1 MSVLSRQGLAI
12 ALLSVSAGPALGQG
26 VLVAPQAVIVDD
38 RTDTGSFTIINP
50 GEDRVEIA
58 ISAVFG
64 FPVTDSSGTFYL
76 RTMLQP
82 DDTMPSAAGWVEAF
96 PSRMFLEPGSR
107 RLVRVLV
114 TPPEGLPDG
123 EHWARLIIASRETK
137 PSVTS
142 TAGDGISVALKLE
155 VRSVI
160 PFLYRHGDSRTAV
173 RLGEPVSKIEGDS
186 LAVRVPLNREGNSA
200 WIGTLKVE
208 LVDPKGD
215 VVRQASMPLGLYY
228 DAEPRL
234 AMSRQGLKR
243 GSYSLRVEARGH
255 REDIPM
261 RLVLPTATVSK
272 TATVPLP

>member
-1 MSVLSRQGLAI
+1 MSVLSRHGVAI
-12 ALLSVSAGPALGQG
+12 ALLIVSAGPALGQG

-64 FPVTDSSGTFYL
+64 FPVTDTTGTFYL

-114 TPPEGLPDG
+114 SPPDGLPDG
-123 EHWARLIIASRETK
+123 EHWARLIIASRETT
-137 PSVTS
+137 PSVTGN
-142 TAGDGISVALKLE
+142 AGEGISVALKLE

-160 PFLYRHGDSRTAV
+160 PFLYRHGAANTAV
-173 RLGEPVSKIEGDS
+173 RLGDPVTHLEGDS
-186 LAVRVPLNREGNSA
+186 LAVRVPLNREGNAA

-208 LVDPKGD
+208 LVDAGGNA
-215 VVRQASMPLGLYY
+215 VRQASMPLGLYY
-228 DAEPRL
+228 EAEPRL
-234 AMSRQGLKR
+234 ALSRAGLKK
-243 GSYSLRVEARGH
+243 GNYTVRVEARGH

-272 TATVPLP
+272 TAPVTLP